1 MTQPL
6 RIAFLGGGI
15 NSAIGQ
21 THKIAAQMDGEFQ
34 LVAGCFSRDAQINQQ
49 TAQAWG
55 IAADRQYDHYEALLA
70 AEHLLLDA
78 VVILLPTPH
87 HLDVIVRCLEYGV
100 AVICEKALVESVAS
114 AQMVNHALQR
124 TGGRLFVTYN
134 YSGYPMVR
142 ELRQRIAEGELGHIQ
157 QILVEMPQEG
167 FSRRNPAG
175 EVARP
180 QSWRQSDGVIP
191 TVSLDL
197 GVHVH
202 QLVDFL
208 AQRRA
213 TDVYAINSHFTTLPN
228 IIDTVHAVSRYEDGL
243 VCQYWYG
250 KAALGYRNGLR
261 IRVMGDKGSAEWLQ
275 VEPETLKLSNVHG
288 QVSLIDR
295 TDNANRIANLARYC
309 RFKAGHPAGFIE
321 AFANYYADIAQS
333 LRGEHND
340 YSQGIDTALSGLNFL
355 EKAQRSATL
364 HQPVTLLD
372 LLSHPATAAG

>member
-1 MTQPL
+1 MNQPL
-6 RIAFLGGGI
+6 KIAFLGGGI

-21 THKIAAQMDGEFQ
+21 THKIACQMDGEFQ

-49 TAQAWG
+49 TALAWG
-55 IAADRQYDHYEALLA
+55 IPTTRLYSHYETLLA
-70 AEHLLLDA
+70 AEHMQLDA
-78 VVILLPTPH
+78 VVILLPTPD

-114 AQMVNHALQR
+114 AHRVHLALQR
-124 TGGRLFVTYN
+124 TGGQLYVTYN

-142 ELRQRIAEGELGHIQ
+142 ELRQRIAEGELGCIQ
-157 QILVEMPQEG
+157 QVLVEMPQEG
-167 FSRRNPAG
+167 FSRQNTAG
-175 EVARP
+175 EVAKP
-180 QSWRQSDGVIP
+180 QNWRQSDGVIP

-197 GVHVH
+197 GVHAH
-202 QLVDFL
+202 QLVDFIV
-208 AQRRA
+208 QRRA

-228 IIDTVHAVSRYEDGL
+228 IIDTVHAVSRYEEGL

-275 VEPETLKLSNVHG
+275 VEPETLKLTNAHG
-288 QVSLIDR
+288 QITLVDR
-295 TDNANRIANLARYC
+295 TDHANRIAHLPRYC

-321 AFANYYADIAQS
+321 AFANYYVDIAHS
-333 LRGEHND
+333 LRGEPND
-340 YSQGIDTALSGLNFL
+340 FSQGIDTALSGLIFL
-355 EKAQRSATL
+355 EKTQRSAIS

-372 LLSHPATAAG
+372 LFNQPATAAS

>member
-6 RIAFLGGGI
+6 KLAFLGGGI

-21 THKIAAQMDGEFQ
+21 THKIACQMDGEFQ

-55 IAADRQYDHYEALLA
+55 IPAERLYDHYETLLA
-70 AEHLLLDA
+70 AEHAQLDA

-114 AQMVNHALQR
+114 AQVVHHTLQR
-124 TGGRLFVTYN
+124 TGGRLYVTYN

-142 ELRQRIAEGELGHIQ
+142 ELRQRILAGELGDIQ
-157 QILVEMPQEG
+157 QVLVEMPQEG

-202 QLVDFL
+202 QLVDFIV
-208 AQRRA
+208 QRRA
-213 TDVYAINSHFTTLPN
+213 TDVYAINSHFTSLPN

-275 VEPETLKLSNVHG
+275 VEPETLKLTNAYG
-288 QVSLIDR
+288 QVTLIDR
-295 TDNANRIANLARYC
+295 TDNANRIANLPRYC

-321 AFANYYADIAQS
+321 AFANYYVDIAHS

-340 YSQGIDTALSGLNFL
+340 YSQGIDTALSGLTFL
-355 EKAQRSATL
+355 EKTQRSATL

-372 LLSHPATAAG
+372 LLSQPVTAAS